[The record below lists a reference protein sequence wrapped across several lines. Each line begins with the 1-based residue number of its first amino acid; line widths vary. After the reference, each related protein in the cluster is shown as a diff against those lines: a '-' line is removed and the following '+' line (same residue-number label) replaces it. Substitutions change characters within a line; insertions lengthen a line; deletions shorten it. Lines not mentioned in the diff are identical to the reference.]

1 MSVLVFF
8 PTYNEAG
15 NAQALIEGIWAYLP
29 EAYILVVDDASPDG
43 TGALLD
49 EIASRHHRLKVV
61 HRPGKMGVGSAHK
74 FAFHYARDH
83 TFDILI
89 TMDADFSHH
98 PRYLPRFL
106 EHLRTSDFV
115 TGSRYMPGGRS
126 NHGLYRSFLS
136 RTANV
141 VAKNA
146 LGLPLQ
152 ENTTLYRGYTLS
164 LLRRLDIDR
173 IKSEG
178 YSFAVESLFRV
189 SRLAGELAEF
199 PIYFENRLIGT
210 SKISRVEIYR
220 AIITVFSLLGRRLSG
235 TERGLVA
242 SICPPTGPGHQLAC
256 AACGNPYHVEVY
268 PARER
273 LDALPDLSRYSCSSR
288 SARSHGQIL
297 RCLQCGLTFMKPKL
311 SPQQLL
317 QEYARVEDPGFI
329 DDIEVRERMFE
340 RNLSR
345 LRHHVRPGE
354 RWLDLGSYCG
364 AFLSVARRHGLRVE
378 GVEPSRWAAE
388 QARRRSAAPV
398 YTGTIDDLPADVGSF
413 DAVTLW
419 DVLEHLSDPVGELG
433 KVYRLLKRD
442 GTLMLST
449 LMIDN
454 WFARLLG
461 SRWPWLMDMHLF
473 YFTDATLARVLQ
485 QAGFTVVESF
495 DYCHMVRLRYLLSKL
510 NTVGMPGAKA
520 FGAALGSSPLGAAVL
535 AFSLG
540 DIKLLVCKKRA

>member
-15 NAQALIEGIWAYLP
+15 NARSLIEGIWEHLP
-29 EAYILVVDDASPDG
+29 EAHILVVDDASPDG

-49 EIASRHHRLKVV
+49 ELAVRHQRLKVI
-61 HRPGKMGVGSAHK
+61 HRPRKMGVGSAHK
-74 FAFHYARDH
+74 LAFHYARDH
-83 TFDILI
+83 EFDILI

-98 PRYLPRFL
+98 PRYLPRFI
-106 EHLRTSDFV
+106 EHLQRSDFV
-115 TGSRYMPGGRS
+115 TGSRYMEGGGS
-126 NHGLYRSFLS
+126 NHGFYRALLS
-136 RTANV
+136 RTANA
-141 VAKNA
+141 VAKRA
-146 LGLPLQ
+146 LGLPLA
-152 ENTTLYRGYTLS
+152 ENTTLYRGYTLP

-178 YSFAVESLFRV
+178 YSFAVESLFRI
-189 SRLAGELAEF
+189 SRLAGELSEF

-210 SKISRVEIYR
+210 SKISKVEIYR
-220 AIITVFSLLGRRLSG
+220 AVVTVLSLLGRRLSG
-235 TERGLVA
+235 TERELVA
-242 SICPPTGPGHQLAC
+242 SLWPPEPVVC
-256 AACGNPYHVEVY
+256 ASCGGTYQVEVY
-268 PARER
+268 PAREPAGAGT
-273 LDALPDLSRYSCSSR
+273 DISRYSCSSR
-288 SARSHGQIL
+288 SARSHGQIV

-317 QEYARVEDPGFI
+317 KEYARVEDPSFV
-329 DDIEVRERMFE
+329 DDIHARERMFE

-345 LRHHVRPGE
+345 LRHYVRPGE
-354 RWLDLGSYCG
+354 RWLDVGSYCG
-364 AFLSVARRHGLRVE
+364 AFLAVARRQGLEAV
-378 GVEPSRWAAE
+378 GVEPGRWAVE
-388 QARRRSAAPV
+388 QSSRRTEARV
-398 YTGTIDDLPADVGSF
+398 YPGTLDDLPADIGRF

-419 DVLEHLSDPVGELG
+419 DVLEHLSDPVGELK
-433 KVYRLLKRD
+433 KVHGLLKTE

-473 YFTDATLARVLQ
+473 YFTDATIARVLE
-485 QAGFTVVESF
+485 QAGFAIIESF
-495 DYCHMVRLRYLLSKL
+495 DYCHMVTLRYLLSKL
-510 NTVGMPGAKA
+510 DTIGFPGA
-520 FGAALGSSPLGAAVL
+520 GALAASLGQSPPGEAVL

>member
-15 NAQALIEGIWAYLP
+15 NARALIEGIWSYLP
-29 EAYILVVDDASPDG
+29 EAHILVVDDASPDG

-49 EIASRHHRLKVV
+49 EMASRHDRLKVV
-61 HRPGKMGVGSAHK
+61 HRPRKMGVGSAHK
-74 FAFHYARDH
+74 LAFHYARDH
-83 TFDILI
+83 AYDILI

-106 EHLRTSDFV
+106 EQLRTSDFV
-115 TGSRYMPGGRS
+115 TGSRYMPGGSS
-126 NHGLYRSFLS
+126 NHGLYRAFLS
-136 RTANV
+136 RTANT

-189 SRLAGELAEF
+189 SRLAGGLAEF

-210 SKISRVEIYR
+210 SKISKLEIYR
-220 AIITVFSLLGRRLSG
+220 AVVTVFSLLGRRLSG
-235 TERGLVA
+235 TETGLVA
-242 SICPPTGPGHQLAC
+242 SIFPPAGPGNQIAC
-256 AACGNPYHVEVY
+256 AACGNTYHVEVY
-268 PARER
+268 PAREP
-273 LDALPDLSRYSCSSR
+273 LDALPEISRYSCSSR
-288 SARSHGQIL
+288 STRSHGQIL

-311 SPQQLL
+311 SPRQLL
-317 QEYARVEDPGFI
+317 EEYARVADPGFI
-329 DDIEVRERMFE
+329 DDIQVRERMFE

-345 LRHHVRPGE
+345 LRQYVRRGE
-354 RWLDLGSYCG
+354 RWLDVGSYCG

-378 GVEPSRWAAE
+378 GVEPSRWAVE
-388 QARRRSAAPV
+388 QARRHSDVPV
-398 YTGTIDDLPADVGSF
+398 YPGTLDDLPADAGPY

-433 KVYRLLKRD
+433 KVHRLLKRD

-454 WFARLLG
+454 WFAQLLG

-473 YFTDATLARVLQ
+473 YFTDATLARVLE

-495 DYCHMVRLRYLLSKL
+495 DYCHMVTLRYLLSKL
-510 NTVGMPGAKA
+510 DTIGVPGARA
-520 FGAALGSSPLGAAVL
+520 LGTALGSSPLGEAVL